1 MKRLLAVSWCM
12 PPIVQPRS
20 IQVSRLLAAL
30 AEFGWQTD
38 VVCVDPSSLRE
49 GINLD
54 DSLNRPA
61 GGRVKKYPVPSL
73 EDWAPVRVLNRLFP
87 GLAFLPD
94 PKWIWKNA
102 AWRKLRA
109 LSESNDYDAFI
120 SFGQPWTD
128 HLSGLQFKVEHDIPW
143 IAHFSDPWADS
154 IFVQSSKWVMKNR
167 LEMEK
172 SVIGSADAV
181 VFVSDE
187 TAELVMKK
195 YPAEWHAKAHVIA
208 HGFEPEEQTGKMDK
222 YEPGDTV
229 EFVYTGNFYGTRTP
243 DTLLEAA
250 ARLQKDPD
258 FAGRFKVRFVGPIL
272 NGYPEKAA
280 QMGLDKSVVFEGTVT
295 HADSQAFCRQADV
308 LLVIDA
314 PSDTPSVF
322 LPSKLVDYLAFNK
335 PVLGITP
342 PQGASAD
349 LIRRLGCPV
358 VPPNDV
364 DGITRELAGFISAA
378 KDRPLP
384 LPAAFHQTAK
394 EYEIS
399 RAASKLNDLLTS
411 LAG

>member
-1 MKRLLAVSWCM
+1 
-12 PPIVQPRS
+12 
-20 IQVSRLLAAL
+20 
-30 AEFGWQTD
+30 
-38 VVCVDPSSLRE
+38 
-49 GINLD
+49 
-54 DSLNRPA
+54 
-61 GGRVKKYPVPSL
+61 
-73 EDWAPVRVLNRLFP
+73 
-87 GLAFLPD
+87 
-94 PKWIWKNA
+94 
-102 AWRKLRA
+102 
-109 LSESNDYDAFI
+109 
-120 SFGQPWTD
+120 
-128 HLSGLQFKVEHDIPW
+128 
-143 IAHFSDPWADS
+143 
-154 IFVQSSKWVMKNR
+154 
-167 LEMEK
+167 
-172 SVIGSADAV
+172 
-181 VFVSDE
+181 
-187 TAELVMKK
+187 MKK